1 MFESLHPDHIQLR
14 GNQPLSGSIPLFI
27 FSLRKSRAALS
38 WNCAL
43 TKSLKPYYYNIPAY
57 MVESLTKLLNS
68 PPYSPSNDGQWLPP
82 VRPSWRFAMKRQL
95 RGQSYPF
102 VTSKDMLASDMIAE
116 DSGRL
121 LDELNRAT
129 AELMSMDSAAFVSN
143 GSWRIVVSKL
153 HLPRG
158 CCTSE
163 KTLYFSTG
171 QTARR
176 QTAHQSPGTNSPQP
190 TSVL

>member
-38 WNCAL
+38 RNCAL

-129 AELMSMDSAAFVSN
+129 AELMSMDSAAF
-143 GSWRIVVSKL
+143 GREQWQL
-153 HLPRG
+153 AH
-158 CCTSE
+158 
-163 KTLYFSTG
+163 
-171 QTARR
+171 RR
-176 QTAHQSPGTNSPQP
+176 QQAAFAAWLLYIRKDPVFQHRSNSTPTNRSSI
-190 TSVL
+190 TRH